1 MKEEQKLNSP
11 IKTISLLPN
20 ASKES
25 SIKKALEIA
34 DLLNDKGIVVKAP
47 EFLNCKKGT
56 GNIFK
61 DTDALIVFGG
71 DGTVLNT
78 ALPAASFNVPILS
91 INTGK
96 IGYLTTLEE
105 NEFFDVDG
113 FLSGNFAID
122 RRMMID
128 CEIIRKGVSVFCDTA
143 LNEFAV
149 SKGSLSRMLNFR
161 LYCGTKDY
169 MEYRADAMIV
179 STPTGST
186 AYSMSAG
193 GAVIDP
199 SLDCIQVTPICPY
212 TLSGARHMIFSP
224 SSKIRINVTETN
236 NSEAWLTGD
245 GKSSYHLESGDDIV
259 LKRSEKEVSL
269 IKLNSKSFCDVLV
282 SKLNG

>member
-1 MKEEQKLNSP
+1 MIP
-11 IKTISLLPN
+11 IKTVGLLPN
-20 ASKES
+20 REKPSSINKASKM
-25 SIKKALEIA
+25 AEI
-34 DLLNDKGIVVKAP
+34 LHSKGVKIKAP
-47 EFLNCKKGT
+47 SWLEGCNKISTDIFD
-56 GNIFK
+56 NI
-61 DTDALIVFGG
+61 DALIVFGG
-71 DGTVLNT
+71 DGTVL
-78 ALPAASFNVPILS
+78 AAAREASLNKTPILS

-96 IGYLTTLEE
+96 IGYLTSLEE
-105 NEFFDVDG
+105 NEEFDIDA
-113 FLSGNFAID
+113 FLSGNFAIE

-128 CEIIRKGVSVFCDTA
+128 CKILRDEKVVFEDTA
-143 LNEFAV
+143 LNEFVV
-149 SKGSLSRMLNFR
+149 SKGSLSRMLDFR
-161 LYCGTKDY
+161 LYCGTKGY

-224 SSKIRINVTETN
+224 SSTIKIDVTETN

-245 GKSSYHLESGDDIV
+245 GNTSYHLESGDKIIIS
-259 LKRSEKEVSL
+259 RSEREASL
-269 IKLNSKSFCDVLV
+269 IKMNTKTFCDVLV